1 MMALT
6 KFRLSFSLI
15 ILFLLFVSPVFAEIK
30 VFEKEVEEIV
40 GRDQSQE
47 QIEAFALQKA
57 KRLAVEEAG
66 TYISSLTVVR
76 NYMLEKDEITALA
89 SGVVQAKIVGVP
101 SVEVKNGVIHVKVKA
116 RIQVDTSIL
125 ERQIEEIMKEKGTL
139 KKLEEERQKVKDLE
153 NKLANLKNFE
163 IKRLEE
169 LNAQALALERE
180 REKQRLILEEQS
192 LKARGELK
200 KAEIERLQK
209 EKEMQARISQKIV
222 EQEKARKEEAEA
234 IAREHDRLRR
244 AQMENEQRWNEMAR
258 KSQLRQ
264 AEWVPIDDTL
274 SLKQAIEEVKQLKTE
289 IANLNQRINVH
300 FEENKKNLQ
309 KAFAQQIVLTASQ
322 LPPNPANKDPFET
335 TNEYEKRLADHAA
348 EVKATKEKN
357 RREIDKLKAEED
369 FRLIQTEARFHEQ
382 KISLLEPFVKRLQSL
397 QERKFILPEGD
408 MSVFL
413 HSPDADKSRFP
424 LELQYRDQKW
434 TTYWNYTDRNKA
446 KDFWNTR
453 SYLKGQRL
461 FQLEEKNGVS
471 IRFTGCQVI
480 HPGTGDIRDF
490 QLVTPDVFSEVNEW
504 GKIKEGLP
512 PIREKEKWAKI
523 FYERGAIVYRLYG
536 RYLGSRFMVSKEG
549 TILDTKTGLEW
560 YVNLSPGV
568 NWNQARSWAAGLEI
582 DGGRWR
588 MPTMEE
594 LKGLYESGR
603 GLDPAFPM
611 PGKWVW
617 SGEISSTFNFF
628 NGKTSRLIDSSSP
641 FPNYENCAFAVR
653 SLR

>member
-1 MMALT
+1 
-6 KFRLSFSLI
+6 
-15 ILFLLFVSPVFAEIK
+15 
-30 VFEKEVEEIV
+30 
-40 GRDQSQE
+40 
-47 QIEAFALQKA
+47 
-57 KRLAVEEAG
+57 
-66 TYISSLTVVR
+66 
-76 NYMLEKDEITALA
+76 
-89 SGVVQAKIVGVP
+89 
-101 SVEVKNGVIHVKVKA
+101 
-116 RIQVDTSIL
+116 
-125 ERQIEEIMKEKGTL
+125 
-139 KKLEEERQKVKDLE
+139 
-153 NKLANLKNFE
+153 
-163 IKRLEE
+163 
-169 LNAQALALERE
+169 
-180 REKQRLILEEQS
+180 
-192 LKARGELK
+192 
-200 KAEIERLQK
+200 
-209 EKEMQARISQKIV
+209 
-222 EQEKARKEEAEA
+222 
-234 IAREHDRLRR
+234 
-244 AQMENEQRWNEMAR
+244 MENEQRWNEMAR

-264 AEWVPIDDTL
+264 AEWIPIDDTL

-309 KAFAQQIVLTASQ
+309 KAFAQQIVLTVPQ

-335 TNEYEKRLADHAA
+335 TDEYKKRLADHAA
-348 EVKATKEKN
+348 EVKAAKEKN

-369 FRLIQTEARFHEQ
+369 FRVVQTEARFHEQ

-408 MSVFL
+408 MFVFL

-424 LELQYRDQKW
+424 LELQYKDQKW
-434 TTYWNYTDRNKA
+434 TTYWNYTDRNQA

-461 FQLEEKNGVS
+461 FQLEENNGVS
-471 IRFTGCQVI
+471 IRFTGCRVS

-490 QLVTPDVFSEVNEW
+490 QLVTPDIFSEVNEW

-536 RYLGSRFMVSKEG
+536 RYLGFRFMVSKEG

-568 NWNQARSWAAGLEI
+568 NWNQARSWAEGLEI